1 MVSEKE
7 NEVLV
12 EELLRS
18 IQSTTSLIQS
28 LMTEIKGN
36 EKALTTLEV
45 KLESLTES
53 AKILSKIVRDDNGS
67 KSILTR
73 VALLENDLND
83 LYVNYK
89 EFKAHVYKK
98 LEASQ
103 EVSTKIVESLESKI
117 AKLDDSEEEK
127 EKNHSKK
134 VIAAL
139 QIAPGVIALILVVI
153 KIFWGI
159 DVGG

>member
-1 MVSEKE
+1 MGSEKE
-7 NEVLV
+7 NEALV
-12 EELLRS
+12 EELLKS

-28 LMTEIKGN
+28 LMAEIKGN

-83 LYVNYK
+83 LYTNYK
-89 EFKAHVYKK
+89 EFKTHIYTK
-98 LEASQ
+98 LDTNHEAS
-103 EVSTKIVESLESKI
+103 VKISEILENKI
-117 AKLDDSEEEK
+117 AKLDDNQEEK

-134 VIAAL
+134 ILAGL
-139 QIAPGVIALILVVI
+139 QIAPGIIALILMII

-159 DVGG
+159 DIGG

>member
-1 MVSEKE
+1 MGSEKE
-7 NEVLV
+7 NDALV
-12 EELLRS
+12 EELLKS

-28 LMTEIKGN
+28 LMSEIKGN

-53 AKILSKIVRDDNGS
+53 AKILSKIVRDDNGT

-83 LYVNYK
+83 LYANYK

-98 LEASQ
+98 LEINQKLNA
-103 EVSTKIVESLESKI
+103 KIIENIENKI
-117 AKLDDSEEEK
+117 EILNHNGEEK
-127 EKNHSKK
+127 EKHHSKK

-139 QIAPGVIALILVVI
+139 QIAPGIIALVLVVI